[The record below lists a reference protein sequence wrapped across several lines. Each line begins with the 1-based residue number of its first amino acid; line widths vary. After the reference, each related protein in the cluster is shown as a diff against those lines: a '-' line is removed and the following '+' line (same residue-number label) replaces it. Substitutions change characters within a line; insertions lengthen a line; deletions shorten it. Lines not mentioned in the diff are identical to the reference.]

1 MNLDM
6 EMGVAMEPV
15 RSVGAGMQKQPKII
29 DKLRER
35 EKKKEAKPE
44 T

>member
-6 EMGVAMEPV
+6 KMGVAIEPV
-15 RSVGAGMQKQPKII
+15 RSSAGAGMQKQPKII

-35 EKKKEAKPE
+35 KKKEAKPE